1 MPMRTK
7 DVPALDNDQS
17 KAIQAF
23 KKLAESWPKSLGL
36 VLHTDGGSSVSIVDL
51 RTEAARR
58 LFSED
63 PASLPTADRVNLPWE
78 ACG

>member
-1 MPMRTK
+1 MKMQ
-7 DVPALDNDQS
+7 DVPALDDDQL
-17 KAIQAF
+17 KAIRAF
-23 KKLAESWPKSLGL
+23 KKLADAWPRSLGL

-58 LFSED
+58 LFAED
-63 PASLPTADRVNLPWE
+63 PASLPTVDRVKLPWE